1 MDDRLFGSPFYVDDD
16 QPGRPPS
23 SSARTDGAARRV
35 VLKRILDIGVA
46 VLALALTA
54 PLMALAMLLIWTQD
68 GHSPLFMGLRVGR
81 DQRDFRMAKLR
92 SMRPDSEFRG
102 AASTSRSDGRIT
114 PLGHVVRRWKLDEI
128 PQFWNV
134 LRGDMSLV
142 GPRPNT
148 RRGGVDRYSAEETR
162 LLSVRPGITDLA
174 SILFADEADILDGAA
189 DPDALYDA
197 VIRPWKSRLGLLYI
211 DHRDLPTDFMILGL
225 TALAVV
231 SRPLALRGVD
241 SILVRWGAG
250 EELRRVCRRQEA
262 PPRAD
267 PPGQLA

>member
-1 MDDRLFGSPFYVDDD
+1 M
-16 QPGRPPS
+16 
-23 SSARTDGAARRV
+23 
-35 VLKRILDIGVA
+35 LKRTFDIA
-46 VLALALTA
+46 VSALALALA
-54 PLMALAMLLIWTQD
+54 SPLMAVMLLLIWAQD
-68 GHSPLFMGLRVGR
+68 GRAPLFMGVRVGR
-81 DQRDFRMAKLR
+81 GHRDFRMAKLR
-92 SMRPDSEFRG
+92 SMRPDSELQG

-114 PLGHVVRRWKLDEI
+114 PLGRTLRRWKLDEI

-148 RRGGVDRYSAEETR
+148 RRGGVDRYNATEAR

-174 SILFADEADILDGAA
+174 SILFADEAEILDGAA

-211 DHRDLPTDFMILGL
+211 DHRDFPTDLLIIGL

-241 SILVRWGAG
+241 AILARWGAG
-250 EELRRVCRRQEA
+250 DELRRVCRRLEP
-262 PPRAD
+262 PPRAE
-267 PPGQLA
+267 PPGRPA